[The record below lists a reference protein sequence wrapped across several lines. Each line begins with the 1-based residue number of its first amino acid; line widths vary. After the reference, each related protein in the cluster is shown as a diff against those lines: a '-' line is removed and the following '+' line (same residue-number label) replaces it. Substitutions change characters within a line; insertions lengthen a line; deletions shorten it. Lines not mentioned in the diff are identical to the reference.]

1 MAKLIYTLNVYK
13 LYKKK
18 RVKCGCCHRVFV
30 SEPFVMQE
38 DFLTGG
44 KIRRLVRCW
53 RCVRSREACEL
64 IYDKWPDVYTMTKKG
79 QYFYLKYTIYMT
91 SLLGEGLE

>member
-1 MAKLIYTLNVYK
+1 MYIQFY
-13 LYKKK
+13 
-18 RVKCGCCHRVFV
+18 
-30 SEPFVMQE
+30 S
-38 DFLTGG
+38 G
-44 KIRRLVRCW
+44 KIGKESNRCW